1 MDKEALSDVIYSID
15 TAKEIIKTGLWRA
28 EDCGLDEIS
37 YSTMKLCFSKSMEML
52 DIARKDLAI
61 IKDKDDEDDDSI

>member
-1 MDKEALSDVIYSID
+1 MMDKEALSDVIYSID

-52 DIARKDLAI
+52 DIARKDLVI
-61 IKDKDDEDDDSI
+61 IKDKEGDKE